1 MFRYRDFRMGKIKG
15 TEKEQKGTESNWLRF
30 DFFLAKF
37 IMPLLF

>member
-15 TEKEQKGTESNWLRF
+15 TEKERKGTESNWLRF
-30 DFFLAKF
+30 DFFLAKS

>member
-15 TEKEQKGTESNWLRF
+15 TEKERKGTESNWLCF